1 MHQITMLQNKIYQ
14 NFIKEILK
22 TFLVILFG
30 LTVIAWTVR
39 AVNFLDL
46 VVESGY
52 SIITYFQYS
61 FLNIFGILTK
71 FIPLSFLLALIIFIL
86 KQIQENEFV
95 ILWTSGVKKLK
106 LINLFFVVSIFIL
119 FFYLIFSIFLTPL
132 ALNKSRLI
140 LSKDGFNSFLPTIR
154 VQQFSDSFQG
164 FTFIVEKKFKNEIK
178 NVFIHDKSNTLK
190 NLTSEQSG
198 KNSTTI
204 VAEEGVV
211 EEKKMILFNGQI
223 ISSEKNNLKSEI
235 IKFQQLNIDLK
246 NLQTD
251 TIKTPKLQET
261 STIKLANCM
270 LGFSEE
276 KICEEGTKKEIT
288 TVLNRRLVLPF
299 YMPIVSLVCS
309 FLLIK
314 TNSKKNYFLNKYSIF
329 FLSFIILLY
338 AELIIRYTG
347 ISKLIG
353 TLFIISPLALIPII
367 YSILI
372 LKLSRESFSK

>member
-1 MHQITMLQNKIYQ
+1 M
-14 NFIKEILK
+14 
-22 TFLVILFG
+22 
-30 LTVIAWTVR
+30 
-39 AVNFLDL
+39 
-46 VVESGY
+46 
-52 SIITYFQYS
+52 
-61 FLNIFGILTK
+61 
-71 FIPLSFLLALIIFIL
+71 
-86 KQIQENEFV
+86 
-95 ILWTSGVKKLK
+95 
-106 LINLFFVVSIFIL
+106 
-119 FFYLIFSIFLTPL
+119 
-132 ALNKSRLI
+132 
-140 LSKDGFNSFLPTIR
+140 PTIR
-154 VQQFSDSFQG
+154 VKQFSDSFQG

-299 YMPIVSLVCS
+299 YMPIVSLLCS